1 MRRILF
7 SFLAGSLITC
17 AAVVAADYAMGVM
30 FVAGIL
36 MVIVAQVAYVSKTA
50 NARAVARFL
59 LAVAESLESARE
71 SAPRAR
77 ATAKTPDSQEA
88 ADLESA
94 LRNFGMPGKKAASVA
109 QQVAKD
115 GGTLEDMIR
124 RATARVN

>member
-1 MRRILF
+1 MRSILF

-17 AAVVAADYAMGVM
+17 AAVVAADYVMGVM
-30 FVAGIL
+30 FMAGIL
-36 MVIVAQVAYVSKTA
+36 LVIVAQGAYVSKTA

-59 LAVAESLESARE
+59 VAVAESLESARE

-77 ATAKTPDSQEA
+77 ATAKTPTSQEA

-94 LRNFGMPGKKAASVA
+94 LRNLGMARTKAALVA
-109 QQVAKD
+109 QKAAQD